1 MAIRKI
7 VEIGDDKLRKVCKPV
22 EKFDKRLKA
31 LLDDMADTMYKAE
44 GVGLAGPQVGIL
56 RRVAVID
63 VGDGLFKMVN
73 PVIVEK
79 EGEQTGL
86 EGCLSVPGRR
96 GEVTRPNIVTV
107 QYQDE
112 NGEPV
117 TLRANEFFARAVC
130 HELDHLDGVLYIDKM
145 NREISDEE
153 YQQMIEEDEEYDE
166 EDDQ

>member
-7 VEIGDDKLRKVCKPV
+7 VEVGSEKLRKVCKPV
-22 EKFDKRLKA
+22 EKFDNRLQI
-31 LLDDMADTMYKAE
+31 LLDDMADTMYKAN

-63 VGDGLFKMVN
+63 VGDGLFKLVN
-73 PVIVEK
+73 PVIVETA
-79 EGEQTGL
+79 GEQSGP
-86 EGCLSVPGRR
+86 EGCLSVPGRS
-96 GEVTRPNIVTV
+96 GIVTRPNEVTV

-117 TLRANEFFARAVC
+117 TLHTSEFFARAVC

-145 NREISDEE
+145 DEEIFDDDDEDDEE
-153 YQQMIEEDEEYDE
+153 YEEYEEEDE
-166 EDDQ
+166 